1 MLEQGSP
8 DPTILGKTPSSG
20 WVMLRLPHDSAG
32 KELKIE
38 LSSPYEAY
46 QGVLSKV
53 YVGTKSAL
61 LFFILR
67 TYGLGF
73 TVAVLLIAISVI
85 LFLVY
90 LLLLARK
97 MSGSQF
103 LRLAAFGM
111 LAGVWMLGESH
122 MLQFFTGRL
131 QAWYSITLIAM
142 HLLPLPLL
150 RMMETLPDYSY
161 WRVCRGCQY
170 VLMLYL
176 TAVILLQILGVRD
189 FMQMLNV
196 SLFLLLVICVGNLFS
211 ICWEFWH
218 NHNKKILSMVVAISV
233 FCLFACL
240 ELIHTLINIRR
251 PLGVYLQIGVLAFY
265 IVICVFSIR
274 NTLRF
279 YLEGLR
285 SEYYKKLS
293 YTDQMTGCLNRHAF
307 TEREIRWTPGGS
319 DVLLMADLNNL
330 KQINDVMGHCT
341 GDLYIERC
349 AAAMQEIFKNLGDC
363 YRMGGDEFLFW
374 GAGISEE
381 KAEELEETLRL
392 RVREACK
399 DISPLCGVACGHA
412 VASGEDTSVG
422 EILKR
427 ADEKMYENKRGR
439 RF

>member
-1 MLEQGSP
+1 MVEQRTENPRVTGSIP
-8 DPTILGKTPSSG
+8 VLGIIFYCKG
-20 WVMLRLPHDSAG
+20 KWVSRLSFF
-32 KELKIE
+32 
-38 LSSPYEAY
+38 
-46 QGVLSKV
+46 
-53 YVGTKSAL
+53 GTE
-61 LFFILR
+61 
-67 TYGLGF
+67 
-73 TVAVLLIAISVI
+73 
-85 LFLVY
+85 
-90 LLLLARK
+90 
-97 MSGSQF
+97 
-103 LRLAAFGM
+103 RLNYFY
-111 LAGVWMLGESH
+111 
-122 MLQFFTGRL
+122 F
-131 QAWYSITLIAM
+131 
-142 HLLPLPLL
+142 
-150 RMMETLPDYSY
+150 
-161 WRVCRGCQY
+161 
-170 VLMLYL
+170 
-176 TAVILLQILGVRD
+176 
-189 FMQMLNV
+189 NV

-349 AAAMQEIFKNLGDC
+349 AATMREIFKNLGDC

-381 KAEELEETLRL
+381 KAEELEENTASSRPGS
-392 RVREACK
+392 VQGHF
-399 DISPLCGVACGHA
+399 SPLRGG
-412 VASGEDTSVG
+412 
-422 EILKR
+422 LR
-427 ADEKMYENKRGR
+427 ARGCFRGR
-439 RF
+439 HIRRRDTEKGG